1 MLSISMIGI
10 MTLKPIAT
18 KADSKIELTA
28 GVSSYINA
36 VMLGKIEPTVV
47 ENEPVVVEQTYEEPT
62 VPTCRKKY
70 SCSRFRKL
78 GRVRYGDYTYTWYS
92 QRVLPGG
99 GLNIPGRH
107 LNEHGLVVD
116 ENEYVVIASDDLPHG
131 TVVDNVSEALPKD
144 FNKARF
150 VQNALALINDNPAL
164 QKYSQSQ
171 LTAGLLKGAYLG
183 LDFYSKECYLVPYGN
198 QLNYQTDYR
207 GAKKLAKKYSIRP
220 IKDIYAKLVR
230 QGDSFEEK
238 IVSGEQ
244 TFDFK
249 PLPFNDGKII
259 GAFAVCLYADG
270 GMQYDTMSL
279 ADLENTRKSSKASN
293 SPAWKNFTGEMYKK
307 TVLHRLCKHIELD
320 FENPT
325 QQNTFLS
332 GMEIET
338 DSQKLA
344 ENDIEQNANTVD
356 FDEGNIIDV
365 EPTDTA
371 DKQSEEL
378 PPFMQSEED

>member
-1 MLSISMIGI
+1 MS
-10 MTLKPIAT
+10 
-18 KADSKIELTA
+18 E
-28 GVSSYINA
+28 
-36 VMLGKIEPTVV
+36 GK
-47 ENEPVVVEQTYEEPT
+47 
-62 VPTCRKKY
+62 
-70 SCSRFRKL
+70 RFEK
-78 GRVRYGDYTYTWYS
+78 
-92 QRVLPGG
+92 
-99 GLNIPGRH
+99 
-107 LNEHGLVVD
+107 
-116 ENEYVVIASDDLPHG
+116 
-131 TVVDNVSEALPKD
+131 
-144 FNKARF
+144 
-150 VQNALALINDNPAL
+150 
-164 QKYSQSQ
+164 
-171 LTAGLLKGAYLG
+171 
-183 LDFYSKECYLVPYGN
+183 
-198 QLNYQTDYR
+198 
-207 GAKKLAKKYSIRP
+207 
-220 IKDIYAKLVR
+220 
-230 QGDSFEEK
+230 K

-338 DSQKLA
+338 DPQKLA
-344 ENDIEQNANTVD
+344 ENDIEQNANSVY
-356 FDEGNIIDV
+356 FDEDNIIDA

-378 PPFMQSEED
+378 PPFMQSEES

>member
-1 MLSISMIGI
+1 MGN
-10 MTLKPIAT
+10 
-18 KADSKIELTA
+18 ELMNNQKNEVTA
-28 GVSSYINA
+28 
-36 VMLGKIEPTVV
+36 K
-47 ENEPVVVEQTYEEPT
+47 QTFSEY
-62 VPTCRKKY
+62 
-70 SCSRFRKL
+70 L
-78 GRVRYGDYTYTWYS
+78 MDN
-92 QRVLPGG
+92 
-99 GLNIPGRH
+99 LNK
-107 LNEHGLVVD
+107 VD
-116 ENEYVVIASDDLPHG
+116 D
-131 TVVDNVSEALPKD
+131 ALPKD

-150 VQNALALINDNPAL
+150 VQNCLALLNDNPQL
-164 QKYSQSQ
+164 QKYSRSQ
-171 LTAGLLKGAYLG
+171 IVGGLLRGSYLG

-230 QGDSFEEK
+230 EGDVFEEK
-238 IVSGEQ
+238 IINGEQ

-249 PLPFNDGKII
+249 PLAFNDGKII
-259 GAFAVCLYADG
+259 GAFAVCLYVDG

-325 QQNTFLS
+325 QQNTFMA

-338 DSQKLA
+338 DQQKLA
-344 ENDIEQNANTVD
+344 EVEIAENANMVD
-356 FDEGNIIDV
+356 FEPDVVV
-365 EPTDTA
+365 EPDGQQA
-371 DKQSEEL
+371 MPE
-378 PPFMQSEED
+378 FMQEG